1 MSRRYLEVKHA
12 LITNT
17 VQCFCMYNIK
27 FTGIGEQLYVQ
38 WLTQSA
44 YVHGDEDGEDED
56 IRLKYRNVGQEA
68 IGILIQFNET
78 TEWKTVQQ
86 A

>member
-1 MSRRYLEVKHA
+1 
-12 LITNT
+12 
-17 VQCFCMYNIK
+17 
-27 FTGIGEQLYVQ
+27 
-38 WLTQSA
+38 
-44 YVHGDEDGEDED
+44 VHGDEDGEDED

-78 TEWKTVQQ
+78 SKTNEITEWKTVQQ